1 MVGVL
6 EKIIII
12 FLIKN
17 VPAPIKFNVIMDVC
31 PFFFFNINFGGSSY
45 SEKWVWSHVWN

>member
-31 PFFFFNINFGGSSY
+31 PFFFFFFILNFGGSSY
-45 SEKWVWSHVWN
+45 YD